1 MSKIKI
7 FLMLSGYQLTW
18 LMCVFGELLYNSFL
32 PGLICGLL
40 FLTICFV
47 NSDNKKKTILTVFLI
62 SILGYLFDTIL
73 VFFEIYSFKSSLNI
87 GVLPIWMIVL
97 WPSFAILFDDI
108 LIFLSRYKIIA
119 VLLSSIL
126 GPLTYFAG
134 SPLGLINI
142 NNLFVFFILMI
153 VFWAILMIFYLNYI
167 LKLKFN

>member
-18 LMCVFGELLYNSFL
+18 LMCVFGELLYNSYL

-40 FLTICFV
+40 FLTICFI
-47 NSDNKKKTILTVFLI
+47 NSDNKKKTIQTVLLI

-73 VFFEIYSFKSSLNI
+73 VFYEIYNFKTSLYI

-97 WPSFAILFDDI
+97 WPSFAILFDEI
-108 LIFLSRYKIIA
+108 LIFLSKYKIIA
-119 VLLSSIL
+119 VILSSIL

-142 NNLFVFFILMI
+142 NNLLVFFILMI
-153 VFWAILMIFYLNYI
+153 LFWAILMIFYLNYI

>member
-18 LMCVFGELLYNSFL
+18 LMCVFGELLYNSYL

-40 FLTICFV
+40 FLTICFIH
-47 NSDNKKKTILTVFLI
+47 SDNKKKTIQTVLLI

-73 VFFEIYSFKSSLNI
+73 VFFEIYNFKTSLYI

-97 WPSFAILFDDI
+97 WPSFAILFDEI
-108 LIFLSRYKIIA
+108 LIFLSKYKIIA
-119 VLLSSIL
+119 VILSSIL

-142 NNLFVFFILMI
+142 NNLVVFFILMI

>member
-18 LMCVFGELLYNSFL
+18 LMCVFGELMYDSFL

-40 FLTICFV
+40 FLTICFI
-47 NSDNKKKTILTVFLI
+47 NSHNKNKTIQTVFLI
-62 SILGYLFDTIL
+62 SIMGYLFDTSL
-73 VFFEIYSFKSSLNI
+73 VFFEVYNFQTSSYI
-87 GVLPIWMIVL
+87 GVLPIWMLVL
-97 WPSFAILFDDI
+97 WPSFAILFDEI
-108 LIFLSRYKIIA
+108 LIFLSKYKVIA

-142 NNLFVFFILMI
+142 NNLFLFIIFMI
-153 VFWAILMIFYLNYI
+153 FFWAILMIFYLNYI
-167 LKLKFN
+167 IKLKFN

>member
-18 LMCVFGELLYNSFL
+18 LMCVFGELLYNSYL
-32 PGLICGLL
+32 PGLICGLF

-47 NSDNKKKTILTVFLI
+47 NSYNKKKTIQTVFLI

-73 VFFEIYSFKSSLNI
+73 VFFEIYNFKTSLYV

-97 WPSFAILFDDI
+97 WPSFAILFDEI
-108 LIFLSRYKIIA
+108 LIFLSKYKIIA
-119 VLLSSIL
+119 VVLSSIL

-142 NNLFVFFILMI
+142 NNFVVFFILMI

>member
-18 LMCVFGELLYNSFL
+18 LMCVFGELSYDSFL

-40 FLTICFV
+40 FLAICFV
-47 NSDNKKKTILTVFLI
+47 NSDNKKKTIQIVLLI

-73 VFFEIYSFKSSLNI
+73 VFFEIYNFNASLYF

-97 WPSFAILFDDI
+97 WPSFAILFDEI
-108 LIFLSRYKIIA
+108 LIFLSKYKIIA
-119 VLLSSIL
+119 VILSSFL
-126 GPLTYFAG
+126 GPLTYYAG

-142 NNLFVFFILMI
+142 NNLIVFFILMI
-153 VFWAILMIFYLNYI
+153 VFWAILMIFYLNYM